1 MERKLLETCVI
12 LDLRI
17 LEKWSEF
24 LFKVLL
30 ENYLLGLVLH

>member
-30 ENYLLGLVLH
+30 ENYLLRLVLH

>member
-1 MERKLLETCVI
+1 MERKLLEVRVI
-12 LDLRI
+12 LDLRV

-30 ENYLLGLVLH
+30 ENYLLRLVLH